1 MATYKKRGYKPKA
14 EKIRNTVEDPNL
26 EENSTTAE
34 VFNTLDE
41 TASKTEDFVAANQKN
56 IFIFIGAIA
65 AIVLGYLGYQ
75 KLVKEPAQAEA
86 MNEIYYAQKQYN
98 AAVSGIAN
106 DSLYNLVLNGT
117 EGKYGMLDIIDKYSG
132 TPAANLANYYAGV
145 SYLNMQDYKNAIAHL
160 DQFESADDAL
170 GPNAKGSIGDAFVQL
185 EQKDQALKYYV
196 EAAKMRNNEYTT
208 PNYYFKAGVIAL
220 ELGKTGEALGYF
232 NTIKDNYPNVE
243 EAKQI
248 EVFIA
253 KAKAM
258 SNR

>member
-14 EKIRNTVEDPNL
+14 EKIKNSIEDPNL

-65 AIVLGYLGYQ
+65 ALVLGYLGYQ

-86 MNEIYYAQKQYN
+86 MNEMYYSQKQYN
-98 AAVSGIAN
+98 DAVSGIAN

-132 TPAANLANYYAGV
+132 TRAANLANYYAGI
-145 SYLNMQDYKNAIAHL
+145 SYLNTQDYKNAIKHL
-160 DQFESADDAL
+160 DQFSSEDEAL
-170 GPNAKGSIGDAFVQL
+170 GPNAKAAIGDAFAQL

-196 EAAKMRNNEYTT
+196 QAAQMRNNELA
-208 PNYYFKAGVIAL
+208 PVYFYKAGVIAL
-220 ELGKTGEALGYF
+220 ELEKTSEALGYF
-232 NTIKDNYPNVE
+232 NTIKDNYPDVE

-248 EVFIA
+248 DAFIA